1 MTNTLRKLRIS
12 IERLI
17 RRLKG
22 QSAGFFRLGSCNRCG
37 ACCSDV
43 VLSIDGKKITKA
55 EDFDRLAREDSR
67 YSIFS
72 LKMINPEG
80 VYIFF
85 CTRLDEN
92 NRCTMYEDRPEICV
106 DYPNPDLLK
115 CGTDVIEGCGFYL
128 VPPVDFKKVLDSEMK
143 Q

>member
-1 MTNTLRKLRIS
+1 MASFFRNVRIA
-12 IERLI
+12 IERLF

-22 QSAGFFRLGSCNRCG
+22 QSPGFFRLGSCNRCG

-55 EDFDRLAREDSR
+55 EDFNRLMAEDKR

-85 CTRLDEN
+85 CTKLDEH
-92 NRCTMYEDRPEICV
+92 NRCTIYQDRPEICV
-106 DYPNPDLLK
+106 DYPSPDLLK

-128 VPPVDFKKVLDSEMK
+128 VPPVDFRKLLDTEMK
-143 Q
+143 E